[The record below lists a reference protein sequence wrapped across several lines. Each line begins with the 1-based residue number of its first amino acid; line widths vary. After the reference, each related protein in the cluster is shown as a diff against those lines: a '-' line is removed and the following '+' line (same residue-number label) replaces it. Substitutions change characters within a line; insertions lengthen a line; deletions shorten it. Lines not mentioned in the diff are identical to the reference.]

1 VRQYRASQEEL
12 PEIRPKECAMVAISE
27 IVTVLPEKR
36 LEMAEL
42 GAAEQL
48 TELDREMV
56 ERLGVNAVRDAG
68 DRSATD
74 LAAQA
79 ARRLVRER
87 GERPAPGAFVLVGGR
102 YPQALMASEATKAQ
116 RDAGLNS
123 QLAFGVTE
131 LGCVSISAGLLV
143 ARGLLAADP
152 AMSGVVLAH
161 GSRPPGPR
169 RYRRPVTVNGD
180 GAMALHL
187 SQDGPLRILDMTL
200 ETNGE
205 YWDLFRVDYLDRP
218 FESWTEVCADTRRY
232 SFSLAVETRKRF
244 ARMNDEMLARQGLS
258 IEDVDHF
265 VTQNLSS
272 GSFDF
277 YEQNFDIS
285 VAGVCRDNL
294 REYGH
299 IGSSDIALNL
309 QEGVAG
315 GEFQPGDLVLVMNS
329 APVAAW
335 SSMLIE
341 VAGPL
346 QRVRES

>member
-1 VRQYRASQEEL
+1 
-12 PEIRPKECAMVAISE
+12 MVAISE
-27 IVTVLPEKR
+27 IVMVLPQKR

-42 GAAEQL
+42 AEREQL
-48 TELDREMV
+48 SELDLAVV
-56 ERLGVNAVRDAG
+56 ERLGVAAVREADG
-68 DRSATD
+68 RSAAL
-74 LAAQA
+74 LAAEA
-79 ARRLVRER
+79 AKRLAD
-87 GERPAPGAFVLVGGR
+87 GPGDRPAPGAFVLVGGR
-102 YPQALMASEATKAQ
+102 YPELLMASEATRAQ
-116 RDAGLNS
+116 REAGLTGGP
-123 QLAFGVTE
+123 AFGVGE
-131 LGCVSISAGLLV
+131 LGCVSISAALLV

-152 AMSGVVLAH
+152 ALPGVVLAH
-161 GSRPPGPR
+161 GSTPPGPR

-187 SQDGPLRILDMTL
+187 SHDGPLRILDMTL

-205 YWDLFRVDYLDRP
+205 YWDLFQVAYLDQP
-218 FESWTEVCADTRRY
+218 YDSWTEVCKDTRRY
-232 SFSLAVETRKRF
+232 SFSLAVESRKRF

-285 VAGVCRDNL
+285 IAGACRRNL

-309 QEGVAG
+309 QVGVAD
-315 GEFQPGDLVLVMNS
+315 GEFQAGDLVLVMNS

-346 QRVRES
+346 PGPREG